1 MQDLLAWPATDFWP
15 EVKGKK
21 GEILKNTQATT
32 EILYFL
38 EVVTSVILY
47 KSPKAQR
54 NYGTD
59 QRGALTYARLG

>member
-1 MQDLLAWPATDFWP
+1 MASYWWTFFARG
-15 EVKGKK
+15 EEKKK
-21 GEILKNTQATT
+21 GEILKNTQAITT

-59 QRGALTYARLG
+59 QKGRSDLC